1 MSHLPVS
8 CYLSVDV
15 STFLLIKIDFLLLF
29 ENSLLVCQNLLQ
41 VFFAFSFHHTLLRVI
56 RLLENLLVC
65 VFKILVQFQLAFAKL
80 SYHIEVPSV
89 LLDLLSQ
96 LSLSKFVFSVRIFQ
110 SLSALLFC
118 LFELIDEFLHNCR
131 WS

>member
-110 SLSALLFC
+110 SLSALLFS

>member
-118 LFELIDEFLHNCR
+118 LFELIDEILHNCR